1 MTRVK
6 VKIVMRTVLTLAM
19 VAGVRAQFEEEE
31 ETFRGQ
37 LIGSLNSYH
46 HQVNAFLFHGK
57 IGKLCMQVS
66 GDIYAVD
73 DETLMLHNFVYDG
86 NGKDTFFWAGSS
98 NRPSSKGYIVPDKN
112 GRTNV
117 LSR

>member
-1 MTRVK
+1 M
-6 VKIVMRTVLTLAM
+6 
-19 VAGVRAQFEEEE
+19 
-31 ETFRGQ
+31 
-37 LIGSLNSYH
+37 
-46 HQVNAFLFHGK
+46 
-57 IGKLCMQVS
+57 S